1 MLVFTKEML
10 ILRELI
16 KIRVRDE
23 LINEPLKFEKELG
36 IRFFKECIY
45 KFNQIEDLDKEIIF
59 SFEELRVIYNLH
71 NQEDFKEF
79 MQFFHTEIDGRKN
92 VFMTDKGD
100 LIGGGV
106 FSTKIYKDMNQI
118 GAMINPYHKQFIYS
132 KFDIDKWHSVKG
144 NSKEI
149 KKLEINVED
158 RKKLLGLMTTFIAD
172 EVKGKYSQRLLDLLM
187 QFQGSGF
194 FIMDWIRFKE
204 TLGIPTSYS
213 SSDVD
218 HRVIKKSKEEFKKIG
233 LILSKVEKTK
243 EGKNIKNIKIKF
255 RFEKIKQE
263 KNSET
268 ITIEATDSLIKKSID
283 SDFSILYGKL
293 FNKIRAFKNFL
304 ILNTELSKQTTI
316 EELEKFKE
324 KYKISI

>member
-1 MLVFTKEML
+1 M
-10 ILRELI
+10 RNLI
-16 KIRVRDE
+16 KIRVGDE
-23 LINEPLKFEKELG
+23 LIREPLKFEKELG

-59 SFEELRVIYNLH
+59 SFEELRLGFNLT
-71 NQEDFKEF
+71 NQDDFKEF
-79 MQFFHTEIDGRKN
+79 MQFFHNEIDGRKN
-92 VFMTDKGD
+92 VFTTDKGD

-106 FSTKIYKDMNQI
+106 FSTKIYKDKNQI
-118 GAMINPYHKQFIYS
+118 GAMINPYHKQYIFS
-132 KFDIDKWHSVKG
+132 KLDIDKWHSVKG
-144 NSKEI
+144 NPK
-149 KKLEINVED
+149 EINVLDIE
-158 RKKLLGLMTTFIAD
+158 KEEKSKLIGMMTTFIAD

-187 QFQGSGF
+187 QFQGSKF
-194 FIMDWIRFKE
+194 FVMNWNKFKE
-204 TLGIPTSYS
+204 LLDIPESYRPCDIDS
-213 SSDVD
+213 QILNYS
-218 HRVIKKSKEEFKKIG
+218 KKEFKKIG
-233 LILSKVEKTK
+233 LNITSIEKIK
-243 EGKNIKNIKIKF
+243 KGRNIETIKIKF
-255 RFEKIKQE
+255 RFENTKQE
-263 KNSET
+263 KNSEI